1 MAGLPGVLDEFGSRR
16 ISSRTSLRETNLVT
30 AMLRAYPECGT
41 VPPPC
46 SPCGAAGNVNLHEDL
61 GLNRRQSSIPTYSP
75 SAPRSKWNAVQQGQ
89 AAAEDER
96 RRLDLGIAP
105 LPDVTDLLGAQG
117 IGTALVDMDDDI
129 SGIGPR
135 SRALQ

>member
-1 MAGLPGVLDEFGSRR
+1 M
-16 ISSRTSLRETNLVT
+16 T

-117 IGTALVDMDDDI
+117 IGTALVDMDRRHLRDRAAF
-129 SGIGPR
+129 PR
-135 SRALQ
+135 ATMGLNRDASDTQPPGREE

>member
-1 MAGLPGVLDEFGSRR
+1 M
-16 ISSRTSLRETNLVT
+16 T

-46 SPCGAAGNVNLHEDL
+46 SPCGAAENVSLHEDL

-129 SGIGPR
+129 SGSGPR